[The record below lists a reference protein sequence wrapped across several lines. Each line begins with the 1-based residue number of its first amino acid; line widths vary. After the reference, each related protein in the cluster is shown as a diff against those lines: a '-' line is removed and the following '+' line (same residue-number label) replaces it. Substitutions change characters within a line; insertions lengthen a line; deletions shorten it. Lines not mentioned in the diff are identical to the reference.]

1 MVVLTEKFRFIRDDV
16 FLCPWVD
23 SKTGEQKLVMQ
34 KINLETNE
42 VEFEDFIDCIHT
54 AVTEIHP
61 ETFEDFHNDAH
72 VKEFIYNKTL
82 EIRSSEELT
91 EINLT
96 PEEKFKALTSWVA
109 GIAEAGLNAFKI
121 QGYIDGA
128 LGIIYPISSFLMRFL
143 VKIDPDFIHQFL
155 FLIEKECMFE
165 GKAHDASI
173 ISNLIPIVEMIT
185 LEWQY
190 PKKINVQDITEET
203 TKIVDAILDL
213 NPPINLFNH
222 KDYYPNFL
230 FGASPKSILKFLDNI
245 ENSDEW
251 IKFLEIFFLNLFVIK
266 KKLNELEIEKLFKK
280 ILRVDLPFRIF
291 EQISIDPNGTTKGFY
306 QLYLYHEHIAI
317 DFIKRILK
325 NLHILS
331 KTSINKGTLI
341 DSLIHTLDFLDAMK
355 DCWGDNIK
363 SLEYHEELL
372 STIFELNPPL
382 NLFAK
387 RFYIGGKEWLRY
399 SMVFDDT
406 DFGSHVCPQEEN
418 CILCERTPCLS
429 SKMRYLLDF

>member
-23 SKTGEQKLVMQ
+23 SKTSEQKLVMQ
-34 KINLETNE
+34 KINMETDE
-42 VEFEDFIDCIHT
+42 IEFEDFIDCIHT
-54 AVTEIHP
+54 AVTEIHL
-61 ETFEDFHNDAH
+61 ETFEDFHNAAH

-96 PEEKFKALTSWVA
+96 PEEKFKAFTSWVA

-128 LGIIYPISSFLMRFL
+128 IGIIYPISSFLMRFL
-143 VKIDPDFIHQFL
+143 VKIDSDFIHQFL
-155 FLIEKECMFE
+155 FFIEKECMFE
-165 GKAHDASI
+165 GKTHDASI

-185 LEWQY
+185 LKWQY

-222 KDYYPNFL
+222 KDYYPNIL

-245 ENSDEW
+245 EHSDEW
-251 IKFLEIFFLNLFVIK
+251 IKFSEIFFRNLFFIK
-266 KKLNELEIEKLFKK
+266 KKLNESELEKLFKK
-280 ILRVDLPFRIF
+280 ILRVDLPLRIF
-291 EQISIDPNGTTKGFY
+291 EQISVDPKGNAKGFY
-306 QLYLYHEHIAI
+306 QLYLYHEHVAI

-325 NLHILS
+325 SLHIS
-331 KTSINKGTLI
+331 SEMSINKGALI
-341 DSLIHTLDFLDAMK
+341 DSLIHILNFLYMLRKNFLD
-355 DCWGDNIK
+355 NIR
-363 SLEYHEELL
+363 SGEYHKELL
-372 STIFELNPPL
+372 STIYELKPPL
-382 NLFAK
+382 NLFPK
-387 RFYIGGKEWLRY
+387 RFYEGEGWLGF
-399 SMVFDDT
+399 SMRFKHT
-406 DFGSHVCPQEEN
+406 DLIYYPCPQEEN
-418 CILCERTPCLS
+418 CMLCEGTPCLS
-429 SKMRYLLDF
+429 PIRNKSWEF